1 MNLSHL
7 VIVTGLSGS
16 GRTTAIRALE
26 DAGFFC
32 IDNLPLPLLDTF
44 LFLAKDHDQVRR
56 VALGVDVREKTF
68 LAHFSEVLGRVR
80 ALGQPVD
87 VLFLDTQDEE
97 LLRRFSATRRRHPL
111 ESEAGS
117 LSEAIL
123 QERRLLEP
131 IREQATWV
139 IDTTDLNVHRLKSL
153 IQGTWG
159 GPRREMGILLTSFSY
174 RNGVP
179 READYVLDC
188 RGLPNPFFEDALR
201 PLTGRDAPVR
211 EWLQGRPEW
220 SATRQRIEDL
230 LATTLPLHEAE
241 GRPVL
246 TVAFGCTGG
255 QHRSVAMAEEVA
267 EGLRRTGRTVTLN
280 HRELP

>member
-44 LFLAKDHDQVRR
+44 LFLARDHDQVRR

-68 LAHFSEVLGRVR
+68 LAHFSEVLARVR
-80 ALGQPVD
+80 DLGHPVD
-87 VLFLDTQDEE
+87 VVFLDTQDEE

-111 ESEAGS
+111 EAEAGS
-117 LSEAIL
+117 LSQAIAE
-123 QERRLLEP
+123 ERRLLEP
-131 IREQATWV
+131 IREQATWI

-153 IQGTWG
+153 IQEAWG
-159 GPRREMGILLTSFSY
+159 GPQREMRILLTSFSY
-174 RNGVP
+174 RHGVP
-179 READYVLDC
+179 READYVFDC
-188 RGLPNPFFEDALR
+188 RGLPNPFFEESLR

-211 EWLQGRPEW
+211 DWLATHAEW
-220 SATRQRIEDL
+220 STTRRRIEDL
-230 LATTLPLHEAE
+230 LLTTLPLHDAE

-255 QHRSVAMAEEVA
+255 QHRSVAMAEDVA
-267 EGLRRTGRTVTLN
+267 EALRQADRAVTLM
-280 HRELP
+280 HRELT

>member
-1 MNLSHL
+1 MNLAHL

-26 DAGFFC
+26 DVGFFC

-68 LAHFSEVLGRVR
+68 LSHFPEVLARVR

-111 ESEAGS
+111 EGEAGS
-117 LSEAIL
+117 ITEAIL

-139 IDTTDLNVHRLKSL
+139 IDTTQLNVHRLKDL
-153 IQGTWG
+153 IQGAWG
-159 GPRREMGILLTSFSY
+159 GPARKMGILLTSFSY
-174 RNGVP
+174 RSGVP
-179 READYVLDC
+179 READYVFDC
-188 RGLPNPFFEDALR
+188 RGLPNPFFEDSLR
-201 PLTGRDAPVR
+201 PLTGRDGR
-211 EWLQGRPEW
+211 IQEWLRSRPEW
-220 SATRQRIEDL
+220 VETRQRISDL
-230 LATTLPLHEAE
+230 LALTLPLHEAE

-267 EGLRRTGRTVTLN
+267 EVLRRSGRTVTVN
-280 HRELP
+280 HRDLT